1 MNFNSSANSVSIVQR
16 TKSENAGQKGRYE
29 HIKRLQEELERSLN
43 TSRYIPSELSYYL
56 AQLSIAGPA
65 VCFARMAHNYWS
77 KDEINFYFISNMVM
91 AVATLFNKEESE
103 IILEK
108 KYPEEKKYW
117 QMVLNYC
124 VEGNFQA
131 MIDEYAH
138 LLASSGL
145 TLEQAVKRFQGVLGI
160 RPVNIACQ
168 FMEDRGKLVKNT
180 TLRCH
185 YAIPL
190 GNQKMADDKGVQRM
204 GTVRDT
210 FNSPFRPFVLN
221 STSIG
226 QEGLDFHWYC
236 SRVIHW
242 NLPSN
247 PIDIEQREGRV
258 NRYKSLVVRRRVKE
272 VYATELRDI
281 RDDVWFKLFEIADKA
296 TKEYR
301 KSDLVPYW
309 HLAEGSAVIERI
321 IPMMPMSREVGRIK
335 EILKILS
342 LYRLA
347 FGQPRQEELL
357 SNLLE
362 RKMSDDEI
370 KAMTDALVIN
380 LAPLMQKKE
389 KL

>member
-1 MNFNSSANSVSIVQR
+1 M
-16 TKSENAGQKGRYE
+16 
-29 HIKRLQEELERSLN
+29 
-43 TSRYIPSELSYYL
+43 
-56 AQLSIAGPA
+56 
-65 VCFARMAHNYWS
+65 
-77 KDEINFYFISNMVM
+77 
-91 AVATLFNKEESE
+91 
-103 IILEK
+103 ILEK

-117 QMVLNYC
+117 QMVLSYC

-145 TLEQAVKRFQGVLGI
+145 TLSQAVERFQGVLGI
-160 RPVNIACQ
+160 RPVNVACQ

-185 YAIPL
+185 YAVPL
-190 GNQKMADDKGVQRM
+190 GNQKMADDKGVQRV

-272 VYATELRDI
+272 VYATELRDTSN
-281 RDDVWFKLFEIADKA
+281 DVWFELFDIADKA
-296 TKEYR
+296 TREDR

-335 EILKILS
+335 EALKILS

-347 FGQPRQEELL
+347 FGQPRQKELL
-357 SNLLE
+357 ANLLK
-362 RKMSDDEI
+362 RNMSKDDI
-370 KAMTDALVIN
+370 KAITEALIIN
-380 LAPLMQKKE
+380 LAPLIKG
-389 KL
+389 